1 MAFKSDKSKKL
12 NRILGIEISE
22 NDIIATEIIFAQNK
36 VNLLNGFRLS
46 IPVLQDIN
54 KTIKLFKQNLKTL
67 NIKTK
72 DCAFGFSM
80 QYFRLLP
87 VPIPSTIPEEEI
99 GSIVI
104 QEGNIDTTQEIATW
118 FPLNNTQRQDTDGI
132 NRFDVLG
139 ISIPKNIADL
149 ATQLCKACNL
159 KLISLTPSF
168 LGLPAFLNPAPNN
181 NLVSTLWVS
190 QIRSEFIVWS
200 GQEPIYE
207 HLFLTHQLNNQ
218 VFESV
223 NYIQTQ
229 LAGTQIASI
238 LTCGP
243 YAKETNFSQ
252 LTFNLQSFSLPVDL
266 IDSGSVFKQ
275 MSLSEAITSI
285 GVGFSASNNF
295 PYTAPNLLNPIKG
308 STTKNWQSIFKDFSK
323 AQTDKTKNLK
333 LPFAFTFPTKSLDAQ
348 TSRFIAGAVFIV
360 IFSILSGLFIQNFLT
375 TSIQT
380 GQTLSSNRLILAQN
394 HLSKLMNIE
403 KTNKVLGLKVD
414 YFSGLIDKRKPW
426 SKILREIGD
435 MTPKGLWIDR
445 IEVRT
450 NRIDIFGRALNVD
463 SVASFSINLNYT
475 AKLLGNAQIID
486 LRKAEED
493 EVEII
498 EYQVNVKVKDQEQI
512 ATKETNTTITKSNPK
527 I

>member
-1 MAFKSDKSKKL
+1 MAFKSNKSKNL

-22 NDIIATEIIFAQNK
+22 NDIIATEIIFVQNK
-36 VNLLNGFRLS
+36 INLSNGFRLS
-46 IPVLQDIN
+46 IPVFQDID

-87 VPIPSTIPEEEI
+87 VSIPSTIPEEEI
-99 GSIVI
+99 GAIVL
-104 QEGNIDTTQEIATW
+104 QEGNIDTAQELVTW
-118 FPLNNTQRQDTDGI
+118 LPLNNTQRQDADGI
-132 NRFDVLG
+132 KRFDVLG
-139 ISIPKNIADL
+139 ISIQKNIADL
-149 ATQLCKACNL
+149 ATQLCKASNL
-159 KLISLTPSF
+159 KLISLMPSF
-168 LGLPAFLNPAPNN
+168 LGLPAFLNPVPNKS
-181 NLVSTLWVS
+181 LISTLWIS

-207 HLFLTHQLNNQ
+207 HLFLTHQLSNQ
-218 VFESV
+218 IFESV

-229 LAGTQIASI
+229 LAGTQVASI

-243 YAKETNFSQ
+243 YAKETNLSQ
-252 LTFNLQSFSLPVDL
+252 IPFNIQSLELPANL
-266 IDSGSVFKQ
+266 IDSKNILKQ
-275 MSLSEAITSI
+275 ISLSEIITSLGI
-285 GVGFSASNNF
+285 GFSVSNNF
-295 PYTAPNLLNPIKG
+295 SYTAPNLLNFAKE
-308 STTKNWQSIFKDFSK
+308 SKTKDLQNIFKNFSK
-323 AQTDKTKNLK
+323 AQTDKAKSLK
-333 LPFAFTFPTKSLDAQ
+333 LPFLFVFPTKSLDAQ
-348 TSRFIAGAVFIV
+348 TLKFILGAACVV
-360 IFSILSGLFIQNFLT
+360 VFSIIGGLFIQNFLT
-375 TSIQT
+375 PSIEA
-380 GQTLSSNRLILAQN
+380 GQSLFNNRLIIAQN

-414 YFSGLIDKRKPW
+414 YFSELIDKRKPW
-426 SKILREIGD
+426 SKIIREIGD

-445 IEVRT
+445 IEIRT
-450 NRIDIFGRALNVD
+450 NGIDVFGRALSVD

-486 LRKAEED
+486 LRKTEED
-493 EVEII
+493 ALEII

-512 ATKETNTTITKSNPK
+512 ATKETNTPLQKLNPK